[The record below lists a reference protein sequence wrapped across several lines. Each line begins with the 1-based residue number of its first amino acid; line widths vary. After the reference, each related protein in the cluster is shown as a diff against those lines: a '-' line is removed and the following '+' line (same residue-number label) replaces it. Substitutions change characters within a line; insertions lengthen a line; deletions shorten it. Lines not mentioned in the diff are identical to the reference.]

1 MVKGIGDIIMKK
13 YIKTIIAIVA
23 AFIVGQWYGSHNIW
37 WVQNVRKDGSL
48 SWYYPYVTDVR
59 DELAFEREYCNAL
72 FEGLHR
78 FYSNDDNDFWFESF
92 VYTNEYQK
100 IDSINGGD
108 WEDFYYYETPIL
120 ENWESVYGYKFEPT
134 EQEKD
139 SLIKIAY
146 AKCNH
151 K

>member
-1 MVKGIGDIIMKK
+1 MKK
-13 YIKTIIAIVA
+13 KVIITIAILLTFLA
-23 AFIVGQWYGSHNIW
+23 GNWYGAHNIY
-37 WVQNVRKDGSL
+37 WVQDVRKDGSL
-48 SWYYPYVTDVR
+48 SWYYPYITEVR

-92 VYTNEYQK
+92 VYTNEYQR

-120 ENWESVYGYKFEPT
+120 ENWDDVYGYKFEPT
-134 EQEKD
+134 QEEKD
-139 SLIKIAY
+139 SLLKVKY
-146 AKCNH
+146 CKP
-151 K
+151 